1 MNWKEYRKIIESTPY
16 TDGLKYAPVIA
27 ALRPHYIPEGVIS
40 LESTD
45 AQIIRIPET
54 TVNRF
59 GNTVPVTAIGRNA
72 FRSSD
77 EITDIVIPP
86 CVSAVY
92 QGAFA
97 GCRSLERITIPK
109 AVKRIPQGTFDN
121 CTALTDIYYEGSKEE
136 WEAIEIVSHKRE
148 VEYGEL
154 QSGSPVCE
162 KTAERLIHVSGNE
175 PVFSANI
182 HFLCI
187 I

>member
-1 MNWKEYRKIIESTPY
+1 MNWKEYRDTISNTPF
-16 TDGLKYAPVIA
+16 TDGLKYAPIVL
-27 ALRPHYIPEGVIS
+27 ALRPHYIPDGVIS
-40 LESTD
+40 LENTD
-45 AQIIRIPET
+45 AKIIRIPDT

-59 GNTVPVTAIGRNA
+59 GNTVPVVAVGRNA
-72 FRSSD
+72 FRNCD
-77 EITDIVIPP
+77 AITDMIIPSS
-86 CVSAVY
+86 VSAVY

-97 GCRSLERITIPK
+97 DCRNLERITVPK
-109 AVKRIPQGTFDN
+109 AVKRIPQGTFEN
-121 CTALTDIYYEGSKEE
+121 CTALTDIYYEGSKDE

>member
-1 MNWKEYRKIIESTPY
+1 MNWQEYRKIIASTPY
-16 TDGLKYAPVIA
+16 TDDLLYALIAVALHPQNIPV
-27 ALRPHYIPEGVIS
+27 GVIS
-40 LESTD
+40 RGSVKTKT
-45 AQIIRIPET
+45 IRIPET
-54 TVNRF
+54 AVNRF
-59 GNTVPVTAIGRNA
+59 GYTVPVIAIGRNV
-72 FRSSD
+72 FRNCD
-77 EITDIVIPP
+77 TITDMIIPS

-97 GCRSLERITIPK
+97 DCRNLERITIPK
-109 AVKRIPQGTFDN
+109 AVKRIEQGTFEN

-154 QSGSPVCE
+154 QAGSPVCE
-162 KTAERLIHVSGNE
+162 KVSERYVHIPGNE